1 MIANNYRQYKEW
13 SQTRFAVDCEK
24 ARKEERYD
32 GKWVLRTST
41 QLSAKDVA
49 LKYKQLWMA
58 EDICFIRL
66 KRTLPRETRFAL
78 HASARLFFLYLTTD
92 YTDSTDWRRMRE
104 CCRKHSFPFPQ
115 SWECCLWRSASR
127 QRGAASERRN
137 LTGPPLP
144 HVPGALHNG
153 VHSYLFVV
161 ASKEESVEP
170 RMNTNAHELDL
181 GADCFRGAPSPSAFL
196 FLLSYIRVIRGKKS
210 AQ

>member
-104 CCRKHSFPFPQ
+104 CCREHSFPFPQ
-115 SWECCLWRSASR
+115 SWECRLWRSASR

-137 LTGPPLP
+137 RPAHRRLTFRARFTMVSIRIYSWL
-144 HVPGALHNG
+144 VP
-153 VHSYLFVV
+153 
-161 ASKEESVEP
+161 KKESVEP

-196 FLLSYIRVIRGKKS
+196 FLSSYIRVIRGKKS